1 MTEAKTN
8 PDSGY
13 LELIIGPM
21 FSGKTSEIIEIYKKC
36 TFCNIPVTV
45 INHTIDD
52 TNEDTLVRCL
62 FSGVMQ
68 LNQLIND
75 RKQRVYVHSTSSMTR
90 APTLV
95 ILYLCLFVLTDDWEN
110 P

>member
-1 MTEAKTN
+1 
-8 PDSGY
+8 
-13 LELIIGPM
+13 
-21 FSGKTSEIIEIYKKC
+21 
-36 TFCNIPVTV
+36 
-45 INHTIDD
+45 
-52 TNEDTLVRCL
+52 
-62 FSGVMQ
+62 MQ